1 METFIVRYKIKK
13 GFVPGIKMW
22 GKELSRRKKDV
33 LETLKNEKVFV
44 ECAFID
50 SIAGENYLVYFMKC
64 ANIKEIFKQLK
75 KSKLSIDIFHK
86 EVLSKYL
93 EEPVYLEK
101 VIDFEN
107 IPLLK

>member
-64 ANIKEIFKQLK
+64 ANIKEVFKKPLNNTCIST
-75 KSKLSIDIFHK
+75 SKNDTI
-86 EVLSKYL
+86 EV
-93 EEPVYLEK
+93 EK
-101 VIDFEN
+101 N
-107 IPLLK
+107 Y